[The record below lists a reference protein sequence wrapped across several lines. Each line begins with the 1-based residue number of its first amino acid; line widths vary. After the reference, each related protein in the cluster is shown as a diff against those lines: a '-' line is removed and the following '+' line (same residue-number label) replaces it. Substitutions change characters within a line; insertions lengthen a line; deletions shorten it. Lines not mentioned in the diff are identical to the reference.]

1 VADKDYIITEEDN
14 AQLRKQ
20 KRKDILKKVLAPST
34 NMRGKAMRVAKK
46 SYGLSSKAVVS
57 GSALAKKEA
66 AKRKSEAEEAIIL
79 KKAEIKYIRKQ
90 LKNLRDAKNG
100 GWSK

>member
-1 VADKDYIITEEDN
+1 MDEEYVITEEDN
-14 AQLRKQ
+14 KQMRMQ
-20 KRKDILKKVLAPST
+20 KRKDILKKVLSPST
-34 NMRGKAMRVAKK
+34 NIRGKAVQTAKK
-46 SYGLSSKAVVS
+46 SYGVSSH
-57 GSALAKKEA
+57 ALLATSVIAKREG
-66 AKRKSEAEEAIIL
+66 AKRKSEIEEVIVV